1 MKDAKEFRIQIT
13 KRCEFPR
20 LYALNLAED
29 NNVDLAIDEIVAA
42 AKAAAALG
50 FTEIRLT
57 GGEPLQ
63 RDDICDIVKAVK
75 AVDGISKV
83 NMTTNAI
90 LLVDKMPGL
99 KEAGIDGIEVYLDTF
114 FQEKYIFMTGGGSID
129 KAMDG
134 LESAVTSEID
144 SVGIAATVI
153 KGLTDDEI
161 LNFGQF
167 ALNEPIDVVFYERPG
182 QLGMK
187 LPTDNESGQEL
198 IYMDIEEI
206 RGKFKGAVKLP
217 QTNPLIDYIKWFE
230 ANGKIGFASAEKGKE
245 YGAELMADGMLK
257 KFMYDS
263 EPVDIA
269 EAVKSCDADKIKAAI
284 EAVLK

>member
-1 MKDAKEFRIQIT
+1 MKDAKELRIQIT

-29 NNVDLAIDEIVAA
+29 SNVDLSIDEITAV
-42 AKAAAALG
+42 AKAAASLG
-50 FTEIRLT
+50 FSEIRLT
-57 GGEPLQ
+57 GGEPLE
-63 RDDICDIVKAVK
+63 REDIDEIVKAVK
-75 AVDGISKV
+75 AVEGIKKV
-83 NMTTNAI
+83 HVSTNAI
-90 LLVDKMPGL
+90 QLVDKMKGL
-99 KEAGIDGIEVYLDTF
+99 KEAGIDGVEVYLDTF

-134 LESAVTSEID
+134 LETAVTSEID
-144 SVGIAATVI
+144 SVSIAATVI

-167 ALNEPIDVVFYERPG
+167 ALNEPIDVVFYERPE
-182 QLGMK
+182 QIGMK
-187 LPTDNESGQEL
+187 LPSEDGAGREL
-198 IYMDIEEI
+198 LYMDMEEVK
-206 RGKFKGAVKLP
+206 GKFKGAVKLP

-245 YGAELMADGMLK
+245 YGAEITADGMLK
-257 KFMYDS
+257 KCLYDN
-263 EPVDIA
+263 EPADIK
-269 EAVKSCDADKIKAAI
+269 EAVKSCDPDKIKAAV